1 MFVMNT
7 WQIIDV
13 YMIESKRP
21 SESAASTKPKPIFA
35 SFTGGCRQDY
45 IRWTIVV
52 LIIRSRNPATA

>member
-21 SESAASTKPKPIFA
+21 SESVTSTKLPKEAEF
-35 SFTGGCRQDY
+35 
-45 IRWTIVV
+45 
-52 LIIRSRNPATA
+52 LRS